1 MSEFEFDRC
10 DTYMY
15 FASNM
20 LPENPVIVEVG
31 SIHGAH
37 SLKLEQKFYGDL
49 TMIAYEAGQE
59 NYESLCKGIND
70 GLIHCQPGTSGGLWR
85 PGTVSHR
92 AAVTG
97 TDGEVEFF
105 EFEEVSSNSIYPR
118 HTGEGRHLR
127 RTSKVR
133 SVSINTIMQ
142 ENNCPRIDL
151 LFLNCEGA
159 ELGVLEEVLSDVAVR
174 DRIGQLCVSFHGG
187 RIYSQDTTVDM
198 VKRMSEF
205 FWVTEEQNDWPCHL
219 FVNKGLKLK
228 GGSHVSS

>member
-1 MSEFEFDRC
+1 MPEFEFDRC

-20 LPENPVIVEVG
+20 LPKRPVIVEVG

-37 SLKLEQKFYGDL
+37 SLKLEQKLYGEL

-59 NYESLCKGIND
+59 NYASLCMGIDD
-70 GLIHCQPGTSGGLWR
+70 GIIYCQPHTSGGCWR
-85 PGTVSHR
+85 SSTTTHR

-105 EFEEVSSNSIYPR
+105 EFEEMSSNSTYPR

-127 RTSKVR
+127 RVSYIR
-133 SVSINTIMQ
+133 SVSVKTIMQ
-142 ENNCPRIDL
+142 ENGCDRIDL

-159 ELGVLEEVLSDVAVR
+159 ELGVLEEVLTDPSVR

-187 RIYSQDTTVDM
+187 RVYPQDKTVEM
-198 VKRMSEF
+198 VKRISEF

-219 FVNKGLKLK
+219 FVNKGLEIK
-228 GGSHVSS
+228 GR

>member
-1 MSEFEFDRC
+1 MVEMPCFEFDRE

-20 LPENPVIVEVG
+20 LPNRPTIVEVG

-37 SLKLEQKFYGDL
+37 GIKLCQKFYGGL

-59 NYESLCKGIND
+59 NYASLSKGVKEAIIF
-70 GLIHCQPGTSGGLWR
+70 GRPGTSGGFLNS
-85 PGTVSHR
+85 GITSHR

-105 EFEEVSSNSIYPR
+105 EFVEESSNSIYPR
-118 HTGEGRHLR
+118 HAGEGRHLR
-127 RTSKVR
+127 RTSSVR
-133 SVSINTIMQ
+133 AVSLETVMR
-142 ENNCPRIDL
+142 ENHCSRIDL

-159 ELGVLEEVLSDVAVR
+159 ELGVLEEVLAKSHIR

-187 RIYSQDTTVDM
+187 RIYSQEETLCMTQ
-198 VKRMSEF
+198 KMSEF
-205 FWVTEEQNDWPCHL
+205 FWVVEEKNDWPCHL
-219 FVNKGLKLK
+219 FVNKGLKQIRR
-228 GGSHVSS
+228 

>member
-1 MSEFEFDRC
+1 MPEFEFDRC

-20 LPENPVIVEVG
+20 LPERPTIVEVG

-37 SLKLEQKFYGDL
+37 GNKLRRRFNDDL
-49 TMIAYEAGQE
+49 TMIAYEAGLE
-59 NYESLCKGIND
+59 NYDSLCLGMPIPVP
-70 GLIHCQPGTSGGLWR
+70 HSGGCHQPR
-85 PGTVSHR
+85 IAVHR

-97 TDGEVEFF
+97 IDGEVEFF
-105 EFEEVSSNSIYPR
+105 EFEEISSNSVYPR

-133 SVSINTIMQ
+133 SVSVKTIMQ
-142 ENNCPRIDL
+142 ENGCDRIDL

-159 ELGVLEEVLSDVAVR
+159 ELGVLEEVLTDPSVR

-187 RIYSQDTTVDM
+187 RVYPQDETVEM

-219 FVNKGLKLK
+219 FVNKGLEIK
-228 GGSHVSS
+228 GR

>member
-1 MSEFEFDRC
+1 MVEAPYFEFDRC

-20 LPENPVIVEVG
+20 LPESPTIVEVG

-37 SLKLEQKFYGDL
+37 GIKLCDKFCNDL
-49 TMIAYEAGQE
+49 IVIAYEAGKENFSTLLDGILQE
-59 NYESLCKGIND
+59 YKTAVSGIPIITRN
-70 GLIHCQPGTSGGLWR
+70 
-85 PGTVSHR
+85 

-105 EFEEVSSNSIYPR
+105 EFKEISSNSIYPR
-118 HTGEGRHLR
+118 HTGEGRNLR

-133 SVSINTIMQ
+133 SVSIDTIMQ
-142 ENNCPRIDL
+142 ENLCDRIDL

-159 ELGVLEEVLSDVAVR
+159 ELGVLEEVLTNASVR

-187 RIYSQDTTVDM
+187 RIYPQKSTLKM
-198 VKRMSEF
+198 VERMSEF
-205 FWVTEEQNDWPCHL
+205 FWVVEEVNDWPCHL
-219 FVNKGLKLK
+219 FVNKSL
-228 GGSHVSS
+228 

>member
-1 MSEFEFDRC
+1 MVEAPYFEFDRC

-20 LPENPVIVEVG
+20 LPESPTIVEVG

-37 SLKLEQKFYGDL
+37 GIKLCDKFCNDL
-49 TMIAYEAGQE
+49 IVIAYEAGKENFSTLLDGILQE
-59 NYESLCKGIND
+59 YKTAVSGIPIITRN
-70 GLIHCQPGTSGGLWR
+70 
-85 PGTVSHR
+85 

-105 EFEEVSSNSIYPR
+105 EFKEISSNSIYPR
-118 HTGEGRHLR
+118 HTGEGRNLR

-133 SVSINTIMQ
+133 SVSIDTIMQ
-142 ENNCPRIDL
+142 ENLCDRIDL

-159 ELGVLEEVLSDVAVR
+159 ELGVLEEVLTNTSVR

-187 RIYSQDTTVDM
+187 RIYPQKSTLKM
-198 VKRMSEF
+198 VERMSEF
-205 FWVTEEQNDWPCHL
+205 FWVVEEVNDWPCHL
-219 FVNKGLKLK
+219 FVNKSL
-228 GGSHVSS
+228 